1 MGTMTRTELPSIL
14 ALKVRRLRA
23 LRRMMISGLPSRASM
38 ISSGTAMSA
47 ITPIMPGEK
56 DTFDTTD
63 FGKRTYEV
71 DEN

>member
-1 MGTMTRTELPSIL
+1 
-14 ALKVRRLRA
+14 
-23 LRRMMISGLPSRASM
+23 
-38 ISSGTAMSA
+38 
-47 ITPIMPGEK
+47 MPGEK

>member
-1 MGTMTRTELPSIL
+1 
-14 ALKVRRLRA
+14 
-23 LRRMMISGLPSRASM
+23 M